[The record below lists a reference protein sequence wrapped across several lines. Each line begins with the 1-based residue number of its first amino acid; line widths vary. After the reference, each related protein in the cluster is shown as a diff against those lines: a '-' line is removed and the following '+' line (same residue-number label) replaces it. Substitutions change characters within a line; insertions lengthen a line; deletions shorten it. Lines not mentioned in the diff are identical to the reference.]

1 MEKPFSACIGLLPI
15 YLFTLPVFAE
25 TRILDE
31 AIDSRVKAQAA
42 AIKSQTKVDS
52 LVEETRSMVQI
63 YRDTIRKS
71 DSLQIYNKQLSKL
84 IKNQQESLDSIERQL
99 ENVEETRRNLVP
111 LLLKMIATLEQFVS
125 LDLPFLVTERQQRIQ
140 LLNSMMERP
149 DITMPDKYRRIMQA
163 YLIELEYGRTIETYS
178 ETIMIDGQQYTVD
191 VLRVGRI
198 SLAFQ
203 TPDGEISGVWNKATG
218 TWRLLDDDYRRSL
231 KQGLQI
237 ANKQAPPEL
246 VKLPIQV
253 MK

>member
-1 MEKPFSACIGLLPI
+1 MEKPFSTCISLLLI
-15 YLFTLPVFAE
+15 YLFTLPVFAG
-25 TRILDE
+25 TQILNE
-31 AIDSRVKAQAA
+31 AIDNRVKAQAA
-42 AIKSQTKVDS
+42 AIKSQHRVDS
-52 LVEETRSMVQI
+52 LAEETRSIVQV

-71 DSLQIYNKQLSKL
+71 DSLQTYNQQLSRL
-84 IKNQQESLDSIERQL
+84 IKNQQESLDSIERQI
-99 ENVEETRRNLVP
+99 ENAEETQRNLLP
-111 LLLKMIATLEQFVS
+111 LLVKMIATLEQFVS

-149 DITMPDKYRRIMQA
+149 DVTMPDKYRRIMEA
-163 YLIELEYGRTIETYS
+163 YLIELEYGRTIETYN
-178 ETIMIDGQQYTVD
+178 ETIMVDHQQYTVD

-198 SLAFQ
+198 SLTFQ

-218 TWRLLDDDYRRSL
+218 AWQILDDDYRRSL
-231 KQGLQI
+231 KQGLRI